1 MYVTYRIR
9 KQYDGS
15 LMAKR
20 KSVVIA
26 GLIMSQALKKKKK
39 ILHFPK
45 CNLMEYFISEG
56 HCLLNNHIIQTLPPQ
71 FVKAGFLWYICL

>member
-26 GLIMSQALKKKKK
+26 GLIMSQALKKKKNPT
-39 ILHFPK
+39 FPK
-45 CNLMEYFISEG
+45 MQLGVF
-56 HCLLNNHIIQTLPPQ
+56 H
-71 FVKAGFLWYICL
+71 